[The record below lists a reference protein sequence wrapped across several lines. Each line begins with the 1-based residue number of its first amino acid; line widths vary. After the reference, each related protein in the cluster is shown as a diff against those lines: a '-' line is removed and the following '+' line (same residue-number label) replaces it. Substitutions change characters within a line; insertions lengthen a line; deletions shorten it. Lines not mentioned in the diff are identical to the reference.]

1 MMRLLCFATLA
12 LLVLFTATLGSAA
25 DRPPNILL
33 IIVDDL
39 RPELGSYGAQ
49 HIHSP
54 NMDLLAE
61 QGVLFERAYSNV
73 PVCGASRASM
83 LTGLRPSRE
92 RFLSYKTWADKDAS
106 SVMDLPGY
114 LKARGYTTISL
125 GKVFHHQRDRAA
137 SWSRGP
143 WHPRVDAP
151 GNPGTHRDYQLR
163 ESLRQFQ
170 KDRKGPPFEAAD
182 VQDNAYYDGKI
193 ADRAVSELMRIAQ
206 QEQDSPFFLAV
217 GFLKPHLPFNAPRKY
232 WQLYNSERIRPATN
246 PLLPLHAPKQAGHPW
261 DELRKYTG
269 IPGGRGPVS
278 EEMARRLR
286 HGYYA
291 CISYTDAQVGRV
303 LQTLDAT
310 GLAENAIVFLLSDHG
325 FSLGEHGLWAKHSP
339 FDLATRIPLIV
350 RGAGIPTGKR
360 AAGLVELVDV
370 YPTILD
376 LLELPKLPHLAG
388 QSFRPLLS
396 HPKRTG
402 KDAVFPRWKNAD
414 VVRSRRYSYTQWIGA
429 NGGRQAE
436 MLFDLADDPGET
448 LNLAKRPRYRP
459 VIKRLRALQRSVDQQ
474 LRGD

>member
-1 MMRLLCFATLA
+1 MMRLFFITALS
-12 LLVLFTATLGSAA
+12 LLVLFTATPGSAV

-39 RPELGSYGAQ
+39 RPELGSYGSE

-54 NMDLLAE
+54 NMDRLAE

-92 RFLSYKTWADKDAS
+92 RFLSYKTWADEDAPA
-106 SVMDLPGY
+106 VVDLPGY

-125 GKVFHHQRDRAA
+125 GKVFHHQRDRSA

-151 GNPGTHRDYQLR
+151 GNSGTHRNYQLR
-163 ESLRQFQ
+163 ESHRQFR
-170 KDRKGPPFEAAD
+170 KDRKGPPVEAAD

-193 ADRAVSELMRIAQ
+193 ADRAVSELNRIAQ
-206 QEQDSPFFLAV
+206 QEQDSPFFMAV

-232 WQLYNSERIRPATN
+232 WQLYDLEKIQPAPN
-246 PLLPLHAPKQAGHPW
+246 PSLPLHAPKQAGHPW

-269 IPGGRGPVS
+269 IPGGREPVS
-278 EEMARRLR
+278 EEMARHLR

-291 CISYTDAQVGRV
+291 CVSYTDAQVGRV
-303 LQTLDAT
+303 MQMLEAT
-310 GLAENAIVFLLSDHG
+310 DLAENTIVFLLSDHG

-350 RGAGIPTGKR
+350 RGLGIPAGKR

-376 LLELPKLPHLAG
+376 LLELPRPPHLAG

-396 HPKRTG
+396 RPERAG

-414 VVRSRRYSYTQWIGA
+414 VVRSGRYSYTQWIGA
-429 NGGRQAE
+429 DGERRAE

-448 LNLAKRPRYRP
+448 LNLAKRPRYKP
-459 VIKRLRALQRSVDQQ
+459 VIKRLRALQRSMEKQ
-474 LRGD
+474 RGR